1 PAARPP
7 ASAPAQAPAPAR
19 AEPRVADAAGVQ
31 TAPVRPS
38 GVETRPLSSP
48 PAAAAAGLRR
58 EPRGVKR
65 PYSDAALAELK
76 AADARSPEGGEARAG
91 ASGPAA
97 APSHAGAAGQ
107 SGASAGAAT
116 TGAAAGQGASAAG
129 ASAAGATAAG
139 ATAAATGS
147 AGAGSGSTPP
157 EFIWPVPGKV
167 LQSFGEG
174 RSTGLVLAAAAGDPV
189 NAAADGKV
197 IFSGPGPR
205 GYGNLIILKH
215 DGDLLSVYAHGRS
228 LLVKEGQSVRRGQK
242 IAEAG
247 DSGTDKPKLLFEV
260 RRGGK
265 PIDPIGLLPAPAG
278 R

>member
-1 PAARPP
+1 
-7 ASAPAQAPAPAR
+7 
-19 AEPRVADAAGVQ
+19 VQ
-31 TAPVRPS
+31 TAPVRSS
-38 GVETRPLSSP
+38 GVETRPLAAP
-48 PAAAAAGLRR
+48 PAAAAPGLRR

-65 PYSDAALAELK
+65 PYSDTALAELK
-76 AADARSPEGGEARAG
+76 TADARAAEAGDARATGTGSGATQAG
-91 ASGPAA
+91 ASGQGAA
-97 APSHAGAAGQ
+97 GAAAGAAGAGAVAAGA
-107 SGASAGAAT
+107 GAS
-116 TGAAAGQGASAAG
+116 GAAASGTGTGAVTAG
-129 ASAAGATAAG
+129 SSGA
-139 ATAAATGS
+139 
-147 AGAGSGSTPP
+147 AGSGTPP

-189 NAAADGKV
+189 HAAADGKV

-215 DGDLLSVYAHGRS
+215 DSDLLSVYAHGRS

-265 PIDPIGLLPAPAG
+265 PVDPIGLLPPPSG